1 MQGNDG
7 WQSQSIAVIYHTPIY
22 RSFVCLQKV
31 KKKKKKGRKKKEAVR
46 IVLP

>member
-22 RSFVCLQKV
+22 RSFVCLHKG
-31 KKKKKKGRKKKEAVR
+31 KKKKKGRKKKEAIT